1 MPSHPLSY
9 FEIQKYHQN
18 EPKFNDIYSRNNLP
32 KKKDGAYVIN
42 VDKYKSRGN
51 HWIAL
56 YVNDNNGSASY
67 DASYFYSFVVER
79 IPKEIKQINGN
90 KIIITNTYRI
100 QAYNLVMCGHF
111 CIEFIDFLLKG
122 KSLLD

>member
-32 KKKDGAYVIN
+32 KKKDGAYVTN

-67 DASYFYSFVVER
+67 DATYFYSFVVER

-111 CIEFIDFLLKG
+111 CIEFIDFVLKG

>member
-67 DASYFYSFVVER
+67 DATYFYSFVVER

-111 CIEFIDFLLKG
+111 CIEFIDFVLKG

>member
-111 CIEFIDFLLKG
+111 CIEFIDFVLKG